1 MDRDDRQAIDLLFE
15 KLAAVE
21 ENSPQRDAASEAF
34 ISERIAHQPSAPYY
48 MAQTIVVQNQ
58 ALAAAEAR
66 IAELEGRNGS
76 GQRRAGSVPVVG
88 RDAPAASR
96 TGESRT
102 GLWRGAQADA
112 QAGGGGFLA
121 GAAQTALGVA
131 GGFLL
136 GNAIAGMFGGG
147 SQAQA
152 AEANPQSDQP
162 PAEEPQTDSAG
173 YDDGGFDGG
182 GFDGGFGDF

>member
-1 MDRDDRQAIDLLFE
+1 MDRDDRQAIDQLFE

-58 ALAAAEAR
+58 ALAAAEAC

-88 RDAPAASR
+88 RDAPA
-96 TGESRT
+96 ESRS
-102 GLWRGAQADA
+102 GLWRGAPADT
-112 QAGGGGFLA
+112 QGGGGGFLA

-147 SQAQA
+147 SEAQA
-152 AEANPQSDQP
+152 AETPTQSDQP

>member
-1 MDRDDRQAIDLLFE
+1 MDKNDRQAIDQLFE

-21 ENSPQRDAASEAF
+21 ESSPQRDAASEAF
-34 ISERIAHQPSAPYY
+34 ISERIGHQPSAPYY
-48 MAQTIVVQNQ
+48 MAQTIFVQNQ

-76 GQRRAGSVPVVG
+76 GQRRAGSVPTVG
-88 RDAPAASR
+88 RGAPA
-96 TGESRT
+96 ESRS
-102 GLWRGAQADA
+102 GLWRGAPADT
-112 QAGGGGFLA
+112 QGGGGFLA

-147 SQAQA
+147 SEAQA
-152 AEANPQSDQP
+152 AETPAQSDQP
-162 PAEEPQTDSAG
+162 PAEEPRTDSAG

>member
-1 MDRDDRQAIDLLFE
+1 MDRHDRQAIDQLFE

-21 ENSPQRDAASEAF
+21 DTSPLRDAESEAF

-66 IAELEGRNGS
+66 IAELEGRNGA
-76 GQRRAGSVPVVG
+76 GQRQSRSVPTVG
-88 RDAPAASR
+88 RGAPAASR
-96 TGESRT
+96 SGA
-102 GLWRGAQADA
+102 WRGAQAEA
-112 QAGGGGFLA
+112 QLGGGFLA

-136 GNAIAGMFGGG
+136 GSAIAGMFGGG
-147 SQAQA
+147 GEAQA
-152 AEANPQSDQP
+152 AESNAQAEQP
-162 PAEEPQTDSAG
+162 PAEEPQTESAA
-173 YDDGGFDGG
+173 YDDGGYDTG
-182 GFDGGFGDF
+182 GFDRGGFGDF

>member
-1 MDRDDRQAIDLLFE
+1 MDKNDRQAIDQLFE

-21 ENSPQRDAASEAF
+21 ETSPQRDAESEAV
-34 ISERIAHQPSAPYY
+34 INKRIAHQPSAPYY

-66 IAELEGRNGS
+66 IEELEGRNGAA
-76 GQRRAGSVPVVG
+76 QRRVGSVPTVG
-88 RDAPAASR
+88 RGAPA
-96 TGESRT
+96 ESRT
-102 GLWRGAQADA
+102 GMWRGAQGEP

-136 GNAIAGMFGGG
+136 GSAIAGMFGGG
-147 SQAQA
+147 SEAQA
-152 AEANPQSDQP
+152 AESPTQNDQS

-173 YDDGGFDGG
+173 HDDGGFDTG